1 MQSSWE
7 AFIRDT
13 HPITDQN
20 ECIRLGDAL
29 DSQLGLLSDELQYV
43 RIGSV
48 YVSIGFGGYPIVVG
62 LDGKVITVFRSQD

>member
-1 MQSSWE
+1 MPQGVVRDLARRTFDEVAGNDSVLVRLRRDFGMQSSWE

-29 DSQLGLLSDELQYV
+29 DSQLGLLSDELQ
-43 RIGSV
+43 
-48 YVSIGFGGYPIVVG
+48 
-62 LDGKVITVFRSQD
+62 